1 MEGRRKSE
9 NVEEYGNISWNVE
22 ENGNNELSSRK
33 YESLYMNLGIII
45 IIIFTVGDSCLKE
58 IILKKVC
65 IRNMITDR
73 CKFYKSFRWNMTV
86 ACTRLWLL
94 YICTYVW

>member
-1 MEGRRKSE
+1 MEGRRKSK

-45 IIIFTVGDSCLKE
+45 IIFLPLVIHV
-58 IILKKVC
+58 
-65 IRNMITDR
+65 
-73 CKFYKSFRWNMTV
+73 
-86 ACTRLWLL
+86 
-94 YICTYVW
+94 

>member
-1 MEGRRKSE
+1 MEGRRKSK

-45 IIIFTVGDSCLKE
+45 IIFLPLVIHV
-58 IILKKVC
+58 LKK
-65 IRNMITDR
+65 
-73 CKFYKSFRWNMTV
+73 
-86 ACTRLWLL
+86 
-94 YICTYVW
+94 